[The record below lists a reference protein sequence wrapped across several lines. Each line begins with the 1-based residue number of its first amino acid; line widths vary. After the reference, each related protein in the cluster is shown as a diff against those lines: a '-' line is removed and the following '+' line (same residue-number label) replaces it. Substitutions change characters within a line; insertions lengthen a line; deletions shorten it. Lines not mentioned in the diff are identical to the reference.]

1 MSKYDSRV
9 SVRGRLISDEK
20 GRPGMTAS
28 TTMLSELAKRLDE
41 AARNATAVDQLAEP
55 IDAAEAYEVQRLSV
69 ARRIARGERHMGIK
83 MGLTSRVKMAQMGV
97 SEMIWGRLTDGM
109 RSEGHTSEL
118 QSLMRIS
125 Y

>member
-1 MSKYDSRV
+1 MWFFPARSVRSLPWRPATMSKSASPVPDRC
-9 SVRGRLISDEK
+9 RFISDEQ
-20 GRPGMTAS
+20 GRPGMTTS

-83 MGLTSRVKMAQMGV
+83 MG
-97 SEMIWGRLTDGM
+97 
-109 RSEGHTSEL
+109 RSEEHTSE
-118 QSLMRIS
+118 
-125 Y
+125 